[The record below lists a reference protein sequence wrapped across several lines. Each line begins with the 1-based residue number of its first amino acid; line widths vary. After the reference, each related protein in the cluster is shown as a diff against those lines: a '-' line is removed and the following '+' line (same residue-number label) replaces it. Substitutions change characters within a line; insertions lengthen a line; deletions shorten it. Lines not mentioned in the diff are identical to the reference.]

1 MSSKFFKSAK
11 DQALDERNKSEY
23 FLKNKLQG
31 AKGGDFALVM
41 MEIHNPNK
49 FAIRFDIQKDMLWY
63 IRENGI
69 TETPHSGIIQPGGFQ
84 ILTHRFYVLTGLGL
98 PKGEEAPVIINM
110 GNNMGIGNTLPSAI
124 TTEKK

>member
-1 MSSKFFKSAK
+1 MKKLKSVRE
-11 DQALDERNKSEY
+11 QSIDERNKSEY

-49 FAIRFDIQKDMLWY
+49 FAIRFDIDKTMLWY
-63 IRENGI
+63 IRYNNI

-84 ILTHRFYVLTGLGL
+84 ILTHRFYILTGIGL
-98 PKGEEAPVIINM
+98 PQGEPVNVIVNM